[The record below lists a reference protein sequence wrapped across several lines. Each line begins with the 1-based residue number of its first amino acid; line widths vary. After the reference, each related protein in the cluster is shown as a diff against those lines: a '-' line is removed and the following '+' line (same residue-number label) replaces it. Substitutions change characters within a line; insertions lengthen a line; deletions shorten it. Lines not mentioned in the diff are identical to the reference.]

1 MPRGG
6 LQTSLVSMVNMLAA
20 PFRRRT
26 STGPRRG
33 ASAGRGAPI
42 CRAPVG
48 LTYRGARLADKTHG
62 TLNAARSNIIV
73 YPTSYGA
80 QHPDP
85 EWLIAPGKPVDPTKY
100 FIIIVNKFAI
110 GRHPRPATRRRS
122 TAAVT
127 RISRRP
133 TMSGCSSGC
142 WRRCSASSGSRWF
155 TASRWGRSRRSIG
168 RHCSPTGS
176 SGIAPICGSAKTSA
190 DNFVF
195 LEGVKAALT
204 ADPVWQ
210 DGWFA
215 TPPTAASRRWA
226 GSMPAGG

>member
-33 ASAGRGAPI
+33 ASAGRGARI

-48 LTYRGARLADKTHG
+48 AHLSRGPPRSQNAR
-62 TLNAARSNIIV
+62 TLNATRSNVIV

-80 QHPDP
+80 WQTGRSNQVLHHHRQQGRQRAVILAQQH
-85 EWLIAPGKPVDPTKY
+85 AAV
-100 FIIIVNKFAI
+100 
-110 GRHPRPATRRRS
+110 RPRPLPAFHDDRQCPG
-122 TAAVT
+122 AAAAAGGGV
-127 RISRRP
+127 RHRP
-133 TMSGCSSGC
+133 G
-142 WRRCSASSGSRWF
+142 RAEF

-176 SGIAPICGSAKTSA
+176 SGSRRSAVRPRPRPTISFFSSNA
-190 DNFVF
+190 FVRSS
-195 LEGVKAALT
+195 V
-204 ADPVWQ
+204 
-210 DGWFA
+210 
-215 TPPTAASRRWA
+215 PPTWL
-226 GSMPAGG
+226 G